1 MHRFGLL
8 RILSF
13 ACAIVTMLILSSR
26 PSAADII
33 VDVQDL
39 RKPVTFYMVEFLS
52 DEELVVTI
60 RNIHWAKQGEIGMYE
75 DSTAAQ
81 NPDSDMIAFRN
92 VGPSARI
99 TFDSDPANLN
109 FGPLHDFRILWSEA
123 KQGTTIPFELDTN
136 IAGIAIDVTI
146 VSDNESSF
154 YSDSLTLQAV
164 PEPGAAALVSAGL
177 MTLATLGTFGI
188 RWGGQRK

>member
-1 MHRFGLL
+1 
-8 RILSF
+8 
-13 ACAIVTMLILSSR
+13 MLVVSSR

-39 RKPVTFYMVEFLS
+39 SKPVTFYMVEFLS

-99 TFDSDPANLN
+99 TFISDPGNLA
-109 FGPLHDFRILWSEA
+109 FGPLHDFRRLWSEA
-123 KQGTTIPFELDTN
+123 QQGTTIPFELDTN
-136 IAGIAIDVTI
+136 IAGVAIDVTI
-146 VSDNESSF
+146 RSDNEFSI
-154 YSDSLTLQAV
+154 YSDSLTLQVV
-164 PEPGAAALVSAGL
+164 PEPGTAAELSAGFVAL
-177 MTLATLGTFGI
+177 TPLWRFGI
-188 RWGGQRK
+188 KRRRVPHPMHDLT